1 MKLTGLH
8 IRGDL
13 YYYLLI
19 GLRAHSS
26 VPVKPCLRRNSP
38 GTHPEI
44 LVKTGWDVVWSVPKY
59 FIWAAGRMAD
69 AFVDEGK
76 DRLR

>member
-13 YYYLLI
+13 YYLLI

-26 VPVKPCLRRNSP
+26 VPVKPCVSLA
-38 GTHPEI
+38 TCA
-44 LVKTGWDVVWSVPKY
+44 K
-59 FIWAAGRMAD
+59 
-69 AFVDEGK
+69 
-76 DRLR
+76 

>member
-13 YYYLLI
+13 YYNLLI

-26 VPVKPCLRRNSP
+26 VPVKPCVSLA
-38 GTHPEI
+38 TLCEVI
-44 LVKTGWDVVWSVPKY
+44 FVV
-59 FIWAAGRMAD
+59 ALA
-69 AFVDEGK
+69 
-76 DRLR
+76 